1 MLQNLLH
8 NEYELY
14 DNLLLVDN
22 PTNEG
27 SFYSLGEYIYA
38 EQLSEGSENPF
49 SNETGQNDKFG
60 EVIFRFDVNLDRIK
74 GEHEREIYHL
84 LIYSVI

>member
-1 MLQNLLH
+1 MLQNLLM

-27 SFYSLGEYIYA
+27 MFFSLGEYIYS

-49 SNETGQNDKFG
+49 
-60 EVIFRFDVNLDRIK
+60 
-74 GEHEREIYHL
+74 
-84 LIYSVI
+84 